1 MFSSIFTLKRVLL
14 LILAFW
20 FSVVFLMNAF
30 DLLKAACILPHEW
43 KFASGN
49 FDLVKQTTVIY
60 NMPGWLNVFLFISVL
75 VWEGFI
81 AVLFF
86 KAFFTFKSLREKESS
101 TINAAFFCSISL
113 WGAFVIVNVLFQ
125 NHTMEVTHFTLL
137 IANIASLLVIK
148 LLPEKESVRKL

>member
-1 MFSSIFTLKRVLL
+1 
-14 LILAFW
+14 
-20 FSVVFLMNAF
+20 
-30 DLLKAACILPHEW
+30 
-43 KFASGN
+43 
-49 FDLVKQTTVIY
+49 
-60 NMPGWLNVFLFISVL
+60 MPGWLNVFLFISVL